1 MEMNEERNLCIVED
15 ILNSLSSSREK
26 KHVHFHCRRKRKRN
40 ETNKRRIK
48 REQIKLQ
55 NGSKPIYS

>member
-48 REQIKLQ
+48 RE
-55 NGSKPIYS
+55 